1 MYANDKTQRFPE
13 DPRDNGIEHFSF
25 IHSRVFEHMQTQGGM
40 APNSFI
46 CPNKKDWFRGQPEVR
61 YRLGYYFLSGHRTH
75 QDKHKR
81 DADYGN
87 EPLALGFP
95 TKGH

>member
-1 MYANDKTQRFPE
+1 
-13 DPRDNGIEHFSF
+13 
-25 IHSRVFEHMQTQGGM
+25 MQTQGGM

-46 CPNKKDWFRGQPEVR
+46 CPNKKDWFRGQPDVR

-75 QDKHKR
+75 QDKRKR

-87 EPLALGFP
+87 EPCPLGFP